1 MAWGWQKEG
10 QTSPVVEN
18 FELVAGAHG
27 EQTFGK
33 IKWTGVS
40 APGVLR
46 NCEGLVILSP
56 NIIGLY

>member
-27 EQTFGK
+27 EQTFGR
-33 IKWTGVS
+33 IKWKGVS

-46 NCEGLVILSP
+46 NCEGPVIVL
-56 NIIGLY
+56 